1 VLGLKKTRTFMFF
14 ADAQGE
20 PEGGHLESHSPTEIE
35 VASCQAV
42 SQAATQKE
50 SNNGSAQV

>member
-1 VLGLKKTRTFMFF
+1 MFF